1 MPRRS
6 GSARTWLL
14 LAALLGIGGTVA
26 WQHRYEFLPPP
37 PPAPLPPK
45 IAFQGAPPD
54 LRAYLVAAKA
64 ADKIDDPLARCLA
77 WPDAPGNAW
86 PAGLARAHCE
96 YLFGPRVGFEDMQA
110 MVGRGDIA
118 GLEARLRQDLDRHF
132 DPAQPGEDIHRDFA
146 SIGWA
151 RADDAMTRRWLELA
165 PDSAFALAA
174 RGHFWR
180 NVAGGVRGT
189 GSIGD
194 TPPDAIARMQ
204 AAIAEAT
211 GPLQRAIAAEP
222 RMMPAYAD
230 LIALATLTGDDALE
244 ADAVARAWKQDPGCF
259 AVADMRMV
267 ALEPQWGGEP
277 QALDVAVRELESQL
291 PRRPLLAVALATPVV
306 AESDLFW
313 SNEQHLESRE
323 LLEPAVKA
331 STSAHAH
338 YDFARAISATT
349 PTAQPQ
355 AVAMYVAAMRYE
367 APQGWWASEL
377 GEKLV
382 LDFKEFDWAIAILER
397 AVAREPGNG
406 WSRLALADAYWF
418 ADRHADA
425 EREYDKLLAA
435 GGPTRGYAMLSR
447 IQHAHLAGH
456 RDQARELEARL
467 YHEFP
472 EIAKHNG
479 IGAPID

>member
-1 MPRRS
+1 MQRQS

-14 LAALLGIGGTVA
+14 FAALLGIGGTVA
-26 WQHRYEFLPPP
+26 WQHRFDFLSPP

-45 IAFQGAPPD
+45 IAFQGVPPD
-54 LRAYLVAAKA
+54 IRGYLVAAKA
-64 ADKIDDPLARCLA
+64 ADAIPDPLQRCLA
-77 WPDAPGNAW
+77 WPDDPGNQW

-96 YLFGPRVGFEDMQA
+96 YLHGPHVTFEEMQA
-110 MVGRGDIA
+110 SVERGDIA
-118 GLEARLRQDLDRHF
+118 GLEARLRRDLERHF
-132 DPAQPGEDIHRDFA
+132 DPASADEAIHRDFDD
-146 SIGWA
+146 IGWG
-151 RADDAMTRRWLELA
+151 RTDDAMTRRWLELA

-189 GSIGD
+189 AFIRD
-194 TPPDAIARMQ
+194 TPPEALERMGAAATEAI
-204 AAIAEAT
+204 
-211 GPLQRAIAAEP
+211 GLLQRAVAAEP

-230 LIALATLTGDDALE
+230 LIAMGMATGDQAVE
-244 ADAVARAWKQDPGCF
+244 KDAVARAWQQDPGCF
-259 AVADMRMV
+259 AVADMRM
-267 ALEPQWGGEP
+267 ASLEPQWGGEP

-291 PRRPLLAVALATPVV
+291 PRRPLLAVALATPAV

-313 SNEQHLESRE
+313 NNDQHLESRE
-323 LLEPAVKA
+323 LLEPAVKS

-355 AVAMYVAAMRYE
+355 AVAMYVAAMRFE

-382 LDFKEFDWAIAILER
+382 LDFQEFDWAIAILER
-397 AVAREPGNG
+397 AVAKEPGNG

-418 ADRHADA
+418 AGRRDDA

-447 IQHAHLAGH
+447 IQHAHVAGH
-456 RDQARELEARL
+456 HDQARELEIRL

-472 EIAKHNG
+472 EMAKRNG
-479 IGAPID
+479 ISAPVD